1 MTERSEASRDPAD
14 DLSGSSGSSGPSG
27 PSGMPGTG
35 RGEGCPGCSG
45 PHSPTCP
52 ARPDGSAA
60 ALGDYRAAFHAARL
74 PLAVLNRDGL
84 VLAANPAF
92 GDLVGTEPDELVAAT
107 AADLTDLGADPRI
120 WSAYREVL
128 CGRSDRLR
136 CTRRLQLPD
145 GHSMWAE
152 VTVEPLAP
160 GAGLAPGGALNAG
173 GTPNDARGTLN
184 GSGTRTAGGEL
195 PAATDLSVPA
205 DLPVPADMS
214 VPTDLPGSSD
224 LPMDGDL
231 PAMDGVP
238 PAGGGVRAGAGQR
251 AEEDHVLLSVAD
263 ISDRHDLLA
272 RLRHLQMHDPVTRLP
287 NRALFFERLA
297 GALES
302 AAFEQ
307 GGTGRIGLCYL
318 DLDGFKA
325 VNDTLGHRVGDRLLS
340 AVAQRLRHCV
350 EELSEDR
357 LPAPPDGPTASTAS
371 TTSDASAMS
380 DASTAMPDASTA
392 SDASTAFAAPVQ
404 MTDDDT
410 GHLDGSGH
418 LVARLGG
425 DEFALLVED
434 STGTEQ
440 LAALAQRV
448 LDALQRPFDLAG
460 QRLSVSASIGVVER
474 AATGTTATGLMQAA
488 DTTLYWAKEDGKA
501 RWTLFDPE
509 RNAHRMTRQALS
521 STLRPAVERG
531 EFTLEY
537 QPLVGLGDGRAQGV
551 EALVRWRHPQFGTL
565 SPNRFIGLAEENGAI
580 VELGRWVLERACRQ
594 ARAWQLERPG
604 AQPLFVSVNVA
615 VRQVWDS
622 DLVADVAHIL
632 AETGLPPR
640 LLQLELTESA
650 VMGSAG
656 RPLQALQALSDM
668 GVRIAIDDFGT
679 GYSNLAYLSRLPVS
693 VLKLDGS
700 FVRGFRAQEHPNP
713 ADETIVEALV
723 ALAHRLGLTV
733 TAECV
738 ESAEQAERL
747 RRIGCDTGQGWL
759 YSRPV
764 APDRVS
770 ALISAGRRTGS

>member
-1 MTERSEASRDPAD
+1 MTERN
-14 DLSGSSGSSGPSG
+14 
-27 PSGMPGTG
+27 GT
-35 RGEGCPGCSG
+35 
-45 PHSPTCP
+45 TK
-52 ARPDGSAA
+52 GSAEARHAPAGRCDDTA
-60 ALGDYRAAFHAARL
+60 ASLGDYRATFYAARL
-74 PLAVLNRDGL
+74 AMAVLNRDGL

-92 GDLVGTEPDELVAAT
+92 GELVGADPAELVAAT
-107 AADLTDLGADPRI
+107 AADLTDLGADPRV
-120 WSAYREVL
+120 WTAYREVL

-136 CTRRLQLPD
+136 CTRRLKHPE
-145 GHSMWAE
+145 GHSIWVE
-152 VTVEPLAP
+152 VTVEPL
-160 GAGLAPGGALNAG
+160 
-173 GTPNDARGTLN
+173 TPEPL
-184 GSGTRTAGGEL
+184 SG
-195 PAATDLSVPA
+195 
-205 DLPVPADMS
+205 
-214 VPTDLPGSSD
+214 
-224 LPMDGDL
+224 
-231 PAMDGVP
+231 
-238 PAGGGVRAGAGQR
+238 
-251 AEEDHVLLSVAD
+251 EERMLLSVAD

-287 NRALFFERLA
+287 NRALFFERLST
-297 GALES
+297 ALETAS
-302 AAFEQ
+302 FEPS
-307 GGTGRIGLCYL
+307 GTGRIGLCYL

-340 AVAQRLRHCV
+340 AVAQRLTRCA
-350 EELSEDR
+350 ESAADR
-357 LPAPPDGPTASTAS
+357 GP
-371 TTSDASAMS
+371 
-380 DASTAMPDASTA
+380 
-392 SDASTAFAAPVQ
+392 
-404 MTDDDT
+404 
-410 GHLDGSGH
+410 GHAGH

-434 STGTEQ
+434 STGTDQ
-440 LAALAQRV
+440 LAELAQSV

-521 STLRPAVERG
+521 STLRPAVDRG

-565 SPNRFIGLAEENGAI
+565 SPNRFIALAEENGAI
-580 VELGRWVLERACRQ
+580 VELGRWVLERACYQ
-594 ARAWQLERPG
+594 ARAWQLAHPG
-604 AQPLFVSVNVA
+604 QPLFVSVNVA

-622 DLVADVAHIL
+622 DLVADVAGIL

-700 FVRGFRAQEHPNP
+700 FVRGFRSQEHPNP
-713 ADETIVEALV
+713 ADEMIVEALV

-764 APDRVS
+764 APERVE
-770 ALISAGRRTGS
+770 ALLDAGRHTGA